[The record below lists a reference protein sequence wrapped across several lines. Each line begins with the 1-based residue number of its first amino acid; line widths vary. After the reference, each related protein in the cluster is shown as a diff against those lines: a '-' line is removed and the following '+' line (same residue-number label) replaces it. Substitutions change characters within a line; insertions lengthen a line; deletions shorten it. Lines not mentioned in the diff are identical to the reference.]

1 MARPDLSQL
10 KALLESA
17 RLVSVLLPQNPSY
30 DSVASGLALKL
41 SLESLDKSVAAAC
54 PDSMTVEF
62 NRLVGVDTITTS
74 ITNRDLL
81 ITFADQTEH
90 VDKVSY
96 NLEGGQLQ
104 LVVTSKPGSPHL
116 DHTRLRFVSGSG
128 KSDLHIL
135 VGVDQLLHL
144 GSIYHQAK
152 DIISASPVASLTRQ
166 LPAENYTP
174 HQYYDPD
181 TSSLC
186 ELVTLI
192 IDSLG
197 LHLPVDAASNL
208 LSGLEMTTQNF
219 QSHLVTVGTFE
230 VAAHLLR
237 QGARRHQAFDPG
249 HLPPGSIPQAPAP
262 SSQLGYGT
270 DSQPV
275 APPDKADAKEPP
287 PDWYEPKIY
296 QGPMLP

>member
-41 SLESLDKSVAAAC
+41 SLESLGKSVAAAC

-144 GSIYHQAK
+144 GSISHPA
-152 DIISASPVASLTRQ
+152 IACRELHSP
-166 LPAENYTP
+166 P
-174 HQYYDPD
+174 
-181 TSSLC
+181 
-186 ELVTLI
+186 I
-192 IDSLG
+192 
-197 LHLPVDAASNL
+197 
-208 LSGLEMTTQNF
+208 
-219 QSHLVTVGTFE
+219 
-230 VAAHLLR
+230 LR
-237 QGARRHQAFDPG
+237 PG
-249 HLPPGSIPQAPAP
+249 YLFI
-262 SSQLGYGT
+262 
-270 DSQPV
+270 
-275 APPDKADAKEPP
+275 
-287 PDWYEPKIY
+287 
-296 QGPMLP
+296 M